1 MPGSIVRAPDAAAL
15 RLGGM
20 TPLSLTDYP
29 GRLAAVLFCQGC
41 PWSCAYCHN
50 THLLDAGA
58 APALDWKDALAFLRR
73 RAGLLDAV
81 VFSGGEPTLQDGL
94 ADAMRWT
101 RELGFKV
108 GLHTAGAYPRRLESL
123 LPLADWVGFD
133 VKAPFARYDALTGV
147 PGSGAA
153 ARESLGFLLKSGV
166 DHECRTTVHP
176 SLFTAAELAALS
188 ASLFA
193 LGARRHVLQNFRA
206 DGCVDAALNAEA
218 GASAA
223 LIEHAA
229 ALEPRAQRRDT

>member
-1 MPGSIVRAPDAAAL
+1 MPTSVVRTAEASAL
-15 RLGGM
+15 RLGGL

-29 GRLAAVLFCQGC
+29 GQLSAVLFCQGC
-41 PWSCAYCHN
+41 SWSCAYCHN

-58 APALDWKDALAFLRR
+58 TPALDWAAAQDFLRR
-73 RAGLLDAV
+73 RKGLLDAV

-94 ADAMRWT
+94 ADAMRRT
-101 RELGFKV
+101 RDLGFKV
-108 GLHTAGAYPRRLESL
+108 GLHTAGAYPRRFGPL

-153 ARESLGFLLKSGV
+153 ARESLSLLLSSGV
-166 DHECRTTVHP
+166 DCECRTTVHP

-193 LGARRHVLQNFRA
+193 LGARRHVLQIFRA
-206 DGCVDAALNAEA
+206 DGCVDAALNAA
-218 GASAA
+218 TGACAE
-223 LIEHAA
+223 LIAQAA
-229 ALEPRAQRRDT
+229 ALEPRVERRG